1 MSRPPLLLLQQV
13 ERRFPSDA
21 GETVVL
27 GDVGLAIAAG
37 EMVAIVGASGSGK
50 STLMNI
56 LGCLDRPS
64 AGRYL
69 VDGQDVAMLDAD
81 ALAQLRRERFGF
93 IFQRYHLMPHLS
105 AAGNVEVPAAYAGIP
120 AAARHE
126 RALRLLD
133 RLGLG
138 GRGASRPGQL
148 SGGQQQ
154 RVSIARALMNGG
166 QVILADEPTGALDSR
181 SGEEVMAILREL
193 HAQGHTIVL
202 VTHDRQV
209 AACAERI
216 IEVADGRIVAD
227 RTNRPASPAARAA
240 ADRSPPASP
249 PGPGTPPKAL
259 PAPPA
264 ARLRGG
270 WQRFT
275 EAFLMAWRSI
285 LAHRL
290 RSALTMLGIVIGIT
304 SVVAITAIGEGAK
317 RYVLDDIR
325 AIGTNTLEIYPGA
338 DFGDDRA
345 DSIRTMVAADLDA
358 LRALPYVDSVT
369 PLTTRTLRLRHR
381 NVDVNGAVHGVS
393 ESLFRVRG
401 MRLADGS
408 GFRSEDVLRHAQV
421 VAIDENTRR
430 KLFGRQGQAIGKIIL
445 VGNLPCTVVAVLRER
460 KSMFDDN
467 KSLNVWLPYSTAGS
481 RLFGQQHFEGLA
493 VRIAEGQ
500 PGKAAEQGVV
510 RLLAQRHGKKDF
522 FTFNLDSIVKTAE
535 RTSQALTLLLSTVAV
550 ISLVVGGI
558 GVMNIMLVSVTERTR
573 EIGIR
578 MAVGARR
585 GDVMQQFL
593 TEAVLV
599 CLMGGV
605 IGVVLAYGLGLVFA
619 LASSRWQM
627 VFSPLS
633 VAGAFLCA
641 TLVGV
646 VFGYLPA
653 RKAARL
659 TPIEALN
666 RE

>member
-27 GDVGLAIAAG
+27 CDVGLAIAAG

-126 RALRLLD
+126 RALHLLD

-227 RTNRPASPAARAA
+227 RTNRPAAPAARAA